1 MSLSGVS
8 CFLRLCLVRD
18 VFPCCVVLCLHCRAV
33 RRLLSWNQG
42 QARHVHWLMAA
53 RVLHVWLMNHPREE
67 ALLKVLVEKKI
78 DKKFHFQLRGDGPTV
93 VYSASELKIYD
104 GEALFATNALHSSF
118 MGENSFS
125 LSPPVEQGT
134 GAASSASSTG
144 KSCGGGGSGPGG
156 ETESG
161 ATAPTATPRNTLA
174 HIPAV
179 NGLPSAELSPRRGR
193 AEKRAAASSEEAS
206 SEEARSRM
214 ASGGVASSGV
224 ASSGSYPSKR
234 VNSVPPCD
242 NAASIGGWMASQSK
256 RPQVKAAIFAKRRV
270 LAGRVLAGPPLAGP
284 PLAGSARVGS
294 ARAGSALAGPT
305 LAGPARGGG
314 FSQQEKEASMGVARS
329 AFEAQA
335 ERAQS
340 RRRPR
345 VQQYPKVKVEGCEEY
360 TTPLGQA
367 EGEHKKQQ
375 GEVYRGADVEE
386 PSTLEREGRSSSSSA
401 TVEDGVAVSNAAARR
416 ASWLLAVQE
425 NDRFLKLAQE
435 AMGRAK
441 EAHVARSSELMRW
454 MVDEQSDKH
463 NALGREG
470 PPPMTKHEHDEQL

>member
-1 MSLSGVS
+1 M
-8 CFLRLCLVRD
+8 RD
-18 VFPCCVVLCLHCRAV
+18 VFPCCVVLLCRAV

-67 ALLKVLVEKKI
+67 ALLKALIEKKI

-118 MGENSFS
+118 MGENIFS

-134 GAASSASSTG
+134 AAASSASSTG
-144 KSCGGGGSGPGG
+144 KSCGGGGSAPGG

-179 NGLPSAELSPRRGR
+179 DGPSSAELSPRGGR
-193 AEKRAAASSEEAS
+193 VEKRAAASSEEAS
-206 SEEARSRM
+206 SRV

-224 ASSGSYPSKR
+224 ASSGIASTGVASSGSYPSKR
-234 VNSVPPCD
+234 VNFVPPCD
-242 NAASIGGWMASQSK
+242 NAASIGGWTASQSK

-270 LAGRVLAGPPLAGP
+270 LAGHVLAGPAL
-284 PLAGSARVGS
+284 
-294 ARAGSALAGPT
+294 AGSALAGSVLAGPT
-305 LAGPARGGG
+305 LAEPTLEGPTLATSARGGG
-314 FSQQEKEASMGVARS
+314 FSQQEKGAPMDVARS
-329 AFEAQA
+329 GFEAQA

-340 RRRPR
+340 RRLPR
-345 VQQYPKVKVEGCEEY
+345 VQQYPKVKVEGCEEDV
-360 TTPLGQA
+360 TPLGQA

-375 GEVYRGADVEE
+375 GEVSRGAAVEE
-386 PSTLEREGRSSSSSA
+386 PPTLETEGCPSSSSA
-401 TVEDGVAVSNAAARR
+401 TVEDGEAASNAAARR

-425 NDRFLKLAQE
+425 NDRCLKLAQE
-435 AMGRAK
+435 ALGRAK

-463 NALGREG
+463 SALGREG